1 MCAGRSWHRG
11 HLCAPLGWGE
21 LAAGRWEQEPHGPH
35 DGSAASRGLLASRWA
50 QPLPTDQQL
59 EAEILPGLGMQL
71 INAEASFYA
80 GAVRTQAAGKQ
91 RGVQVSTATAYLNAF
106 QAAHAPFT
114 SKTRRIF

>member
-1 MCAGRSWHRG
+1 
-11 HLCAPLGWGE
+11 
-21 LAAGRWEQEPHGPH
+21 
-35 DGSAASRGLLASRWA
+35 
-50 QPLPTDQQL
+50 
-59 EAEILPGLGMQL
+59 MQL